1 MKPERELGI
10 SNQVNASFKA
20 FRLHQPAFQSH
31 WHYHPEL
38 ELVFFSQGKGIRF
51 IGDDISMYN
60 EGELFLIGENL
71 PHTFVTY
78 EEEMASFVEALC
90 IQFPANLF
98 DSFAECRPL
107 IGLFREANRG
117 LAFAQPGA
125 DLIASLRTVVSSNGV
140 RALTALMGALDELH
154 KTAERVPIL
163 TQPYQRHAVL
173 SDTPTRIR
181 TAVDF
186 INAHYQRTI
195 LLAEIAGVCHF
206 SPNAFCRWFKQNMG
220 LTFVDYLNKVRLT
233 HVCQLLVS
241 TDFSV
246 GQIALR
252 TGFENISTLN
262 RLFQQKLGTSP
273 SRYRGQV
280 IRPDRILNGP
290 VERGFSI

>member
-10 SNQVNASFKA
+10 SNQANASFKA
-20 FRLHQPAFQSH
+20 FRLCQPAFQSH

-38 ELVFFSQGKGIRF
+38 ELVFFSRGQGIRF

-60 EGELFLIGENL
+60 AGELFLIGENL

-78 EEEMASFVEALC
+78 EEETATLVEAIC
-90 IQFPANLF
+90 IQFPATLF
-98 DSFAECRPL
+98 GSFAECRPL
-107 IGLFREANRG
+107 NVLFQEANRG
-117 LAFAQPGA
+117 LAFLQPNTA
-125 DLIASLRTVVSSNGV
+125 LIARLKTVVSSTGV
-140 RALTALMGALDELH
+140 CALIALMGLLDELH
-154 KTAERVPIL
+154 KTADRVPIL

-181 TAVDF
+181 TAIDF
-186 INAHYQRTI
+186 INANYQRTI
-195 LLAEIAGVCHF
+195 PVAELAGICHF

-262 RLFQQKLGTSP
+262 RLFQQKLHTSP
-273 SRYRGQV
+273 SRYRAVKFGDTQLKLPARSV
-280 IRPDRILNGP
+280 
-290 VERGFSI
+290 

>member
-1 MKPERELGI
+1 MKPEYERGI
-10 SNQVNASFKA
+10 SDQTNASFKA
-20 FRLHQPAFQSH
+20 FRLCQPAFRSH

-38 ELVFFSQGKGIRF
+38 ELVFFSRGKGIRF

-60 EGELFLIGENL
+60 EGELFLIGQNL

-78 EEEMASFVEALC
+78 ETETASPVEAVC
-90 IQFPANLF
+90 IQFSATIF

-107 IGLFREANRG
+107 ISLFEESNRG
-117 LAFAQPGA
+117 LAFAQPDD
-125 DLIASLRTVVSSNGV
+125 DLIDSLKTVAASTGV
-140 RALTALMGALDELH
+140 NALMTLMAVLDKLA
-154 KTAERVPIL
+154 KTPERVPIL
-163 TQPYQRHAVL
+163 TQAYQRHAVL
-173 SDTPTRIR
+173 SDSPTRIR

-195 LLAEIAGVCHF
+195 SVPEIAAQCHY

-241 TDFSV
+241 TDLSV

-262 RLFQQKLGTSP
+262 RLFQQKLNVSP
-273 SRYRGQV
+273 SRYR
-280 IRPDRILNGP
+280 L
-290 VERGFSI
+290 GFLHEKAMRD